1 MSDST
6 LESLRSE
13 GAHQHDPVRFRY
25 LETLDRRM
33 RLQPAAVQ
41 VLLERKLHE
50 ALVAYQHDARTLQA
64 APNHA
69 QNHAPKPPAENGLSQ
84 LNRDLNTRARADANQ
99 ALVDGTQSMSDLR
112 SVRQF
117 SEVWSKISA
126 EKQVT
131 QALHAGPENAGPL
144 NSHKLMLRSLNL
156 MRTLS
161 PDYLRHFWAQMD
173 SLLWMERMNAG
184 FAAPSAKPARQGRT
198 KLKL

>member
-41 VLLERKLHE
+41 ALLERKLHE
-50 ALVAYQHDARTLQA
+50 ALAAYQHDARTPQA
-64 APNHA
+64 SPNHA
-69 QNHAPKPPAENGLSQ
+69 QSPPAENCLSQ
-84 LNRDLNTRARADANQ
+84 LNRDLNTRARADAHQ

-173 SLLWMERMNAG
+173 SLLWMERMNTG
-184 FAAPSAKPARQGRT
+184 FAAPSAKPVRKARA
-198 KLKL
+198 KK

>member
-41 VLLERKLHE
+41 ALLERKLHE
-50 ALVAYQHDARTLQA
+50 ALAAYQQDARTFQA
-64 APNHA
+64 LPNHT
-69 QNHAPKPPAENGLSQ
+69 QRPPADNCLSQ
-84 LNRDLNTRARADANQ
+84 LNRDLNTRARADAHQ

-173 SLLWMERMNAG
+173 SLLWMERMNTG
-184 FAAPSAKPARQGRT
+184 FAAPSAKPVRKART
-198 KLKL
+198 KQ